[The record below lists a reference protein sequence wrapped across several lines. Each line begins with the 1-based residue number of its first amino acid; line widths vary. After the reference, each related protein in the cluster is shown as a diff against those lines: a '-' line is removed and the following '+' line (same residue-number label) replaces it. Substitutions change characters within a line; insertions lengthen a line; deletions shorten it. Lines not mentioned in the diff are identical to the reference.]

1 MFVKH
6 EKKTMLTDTNQHGNY
21 HKTAQKSQLGCLA
34 TGTAPVRLPS
44 HQAHY
49 LTSPVE
55 VSTSDFYSDQSQ

>member
-1 MFVKH
+1 
-6 EKKTMLTDTNQHGNY
+6 MLTDTNQHGNY
-21 HKTAQKSQLGCLA
+21 HTTAQKSQFGCLA